1 MKFRPSS
8 PLNET
13 FYIQWHLTN
22 SCNLRCR
29 HCYQEDFSQAK
40 DLRWPGLKRVAD
52 HIIATLGEW
61 GRKASIHLTG
71 GEPLL
76 KTELFPLLKDLDR
89 RDEVQELGIIT
100 NGLSLDGEVADRL
113 SAFAKLKKIKVS
125 LDGGDAET
133 NDSIRTQGTF
143 EKVLQNLPFL
153 GERKRFEVFLMFTV
167 MRRNFRSILPFIHL
181 GQELGV
187 DGLIFERFIPWGR
200 GRGILGE
207 VLDKDLWRR
216 LVGTLFQFFSLELRE
231 GEAFPYQAFQVQF
244 RGDDSELLGAPCV
257 LGKDGICVMPD
268 GTVFPCRRFPLPIG
282 NLLDTSLR
290 MHGLPQ
296 LGLRSNRRLSGR
308 GSELLVSSSSPNF
321 SVR

>member
-1 MKFRPSS
+1 
-8 PLNET
+8 
-13 FYIQWHLTN
+13 
-22 SCNLRCR
+22 
-29 HCYQEDFSQAK
+29 
-40 DLRWPGLKRVAD
+40 LKRVAD

-282 NLLDTSLR
+282 NLLDTSLGR
-290 MHGLPQ
+290 VWEESEVLQ
-296 LGLRSNRRLSGR
+296 TLRERENLKGKCGRCDQEECTGCRSLAFALTGDYLAEDPNCWYHPPAQTSPSGEERRG
-308 GSELLVSSSSPNF
+308 
-321 SVR
+321 